1 MDTRD
6 VRVEQN
12 ELLLLLPRRLGE
24 IMLLLTLSAG
34 VKTHCVLPPA
44 GANVN
49 PLNDRLV
56 S

>member
-1 MDTRD
+1 MSGL
-6 VRVEQN
+6 N
-12 ELLLLLPRRLGE
+12 EMNRFYCFLAGRLGE
-24 IMLLLTLSAG
+24 TSVLLLTLSAG